1 MNQKTKHQKRLKRR
15 NVREIA
21 RYRQSRGFIIA
32 DLLESV
38 ANGDANALAEADILR
53 EAARNENL
61 YVGKNL
67 NRKTGELFDGL
78 GALYLS
84 GSRLDP
90 FYRAFERTRTRKKV
104 LRAINQVRR
113 GNGESWRFITLTIP
127 CLVGVDLATV
137 IQFVQSAWQLLRK
150 RKWWK
155 AVVKAGIK
163 SVEFTLGDEEKLE
176 REQREWDPNLDGYHV
191 HLHLLVLSKWIDWPK
206 LGDEWTICLKNAA
219 TKLFDIPLQI
229 NTAHGRAIVD
239 VRLVTD
245 RKPNS

>member
-1 MNQKTKHQKRLKRR
+1 MYQKTEHKKRSKRR
-15 NVREIA
+15 NIRDIA
-21 RYRQSRGFIIA
+21 RYRQSRGLRIA

-38 ANGDANALAEADILR
+38 ANGDADALAEADILR
-53 EAARNENL
+53 EAVHNENL

-90 FYRAFERTRTRKKV
+90 SYRAFERTRTRKKV
-104 LRAINQVRR
+104 LRAIVQVRR
-113 GNGESWRFITLTIP
+113 GKGESWRFVTLTIP

-137 IQFVQSAWQLLRK
+137 IQFVQSAFRLLRK

-163 SVEFTLGDEEKLE
+163 SVEFTLGDEDKLKREK
-176 REQREWDPNLDGYHV
+176 REWDPNLDGYHV

-219 TKLFDIPLQI
+219 AKILDIPLQI
-229 NTAHGRAIVD
+229 KTVHGRAIVD
-239 VRLVTD
+239 VRFVTD